1 MEVGSQHGATATVP
15 AFLTNRLDIS
25 RTPFGR
31 WWIVGVK
38 ARRDQQ
44 DQDAEP
50 GIEIDWRGSAPR
62 WLLIVALIASVGFN
76 GLLGTAVVGL
86 VVDRWRMIEAAQ
98 RDPLWDLVGKL
109 SATQAE
115 QGVRLRQH
123 EESLRDMATLSARM
137 GDMQAEFRVLNERL
151 RRRGF

>member
-1 MEVGSQHGATATVP
+1 MEVSSQHGATATVP
-15 AFLTNRLDIS
+15 ALLANRLDIS

-31 WWIVGVK
+31 WWIVSVK
-38 ARRDQQ
+38 HAKGRHD
-44 DQDAEP
+44 DEP
-50 GIEIDWRGSAPR
+50 DVEIDWRGSAPR

-98 RDPLWDLVGKL
+98 KDPLWDLVGKL

-115 QGVRLRQH
+115 QGARIRQH

-137 GDMQAEFRVLNERL
+137 ADVQAEFRVLNERL
-151 RRRGF
+151 RRRGL